1 MGGHAMRY
9 APEMVMEKD
18 VEFHTTLLRWII
30 CGGAAIGRP

>member
-1 MGGHAMRY
+1 MGTATSY

-30 CGGAAIGRP
+30 CGG